1 MDDLATA
8 KRAART
14 AATERRAAARAA
26 PGADLAEA
34 RAQGHLMA
42 LFAGHPAA
50 VVSGY
55 WPMRSE
61 IDPVPVMAALFAA
74 GRRVALPVIEGK
86 GRPLLFRDW
95 RPGVA
100 MVPGPFGAAVPASGE
115 TVVPQALIVPLL
127 AFSGLHRLGYGG
139 GFYDRTLATLRAAL
153 GGERVLAVGFAFAA
167 QEDAGLPL
175 EPTDA
180 PLDALVTEEGTR
192 RG

>member
-1 MDDLATA
+1 MEDVAAA
-8 KRAART
+8 KRAAR
-14 AATERRAAARAA
+14 AAARERRTAARAA
-26 PGADLAEA
+26 KGADLAEA

-42 LFAGHPAA
+42 LLAGHPAD

-55 WPMRSE
+55 WPMRGE

-100 MVPGPFGAAVPASGE
+100 MVPGPFGAAVPERGE
-115 TVVPQALIVPLL
+115 MLVPQALIVPLL

-139 GFYDRTLATLRAAL
+139 GFYDRTLAALRAGP
-153 GGERVLAVGFAFAA
+153 GGGGVLAAGFAFSA
-167 QEDAGLPL
+167 QEDEGLPQ

-180 PLDALVTEEGTR
+180 RLDALVTEEGTR